1 MVDWGIRFNAA
12 TCNKVQR
19 RRNSNVML
27 KKDIGWLA
35 RYGTHIP
42 SLSIILFQT
51 AVDHK
56 MSKQEI
62 AHYRFRCPHNAGGR
76 GIILNIDRDPASVL
90 STEL

>member
-1 MVDWGIRFNAA
+1 MVDWGIQFNAA
-12 TCNKVQR
+12 TCNKVHR
-19 RRNSNVML
+19 RWNSNVIIL
-27 KKDIGWLA
+27 VLVRLA

-51 AVDHK
+51 AVNHK

-76 GIILNIDRDPASVL
+76 GIILNIDRHAASVL

>member
-1 MVDWGIRFNAA
+1 MQQSA
-12 TCNKVQR
+12 Q
-19 RRNSNVML
+19 
-27 KKDIGWLA
+27 KKEPKCYAEKKILVLGWLA

-51 AVDHK
+51 AVNHK

-62 AHYRFRCPHNAGGR
+62 AHYRFRCPHNVGGR
-76 GIILNIDRDPASVL
+76 GIILNIDRHAALVL